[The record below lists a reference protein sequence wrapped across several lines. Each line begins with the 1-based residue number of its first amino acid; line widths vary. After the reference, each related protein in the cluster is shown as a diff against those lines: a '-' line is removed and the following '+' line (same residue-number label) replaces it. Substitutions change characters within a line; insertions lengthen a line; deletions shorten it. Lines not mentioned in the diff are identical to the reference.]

1 MNEKANKAYKTFRD
15 KCNAVHR
22 EQLMARSIYVAKD
35 KRSQISNLKDMYAC
49 LWVYENRS
57 LLTLNRAKYK
67 Q

>member
-1 MNEKANKAYKTFRD
+1 MNENAKKTQKSFRG

-22 EQLMARSIYVAKD
+22 QQLTAGGIYVTKD

-49 LWVYENRS
+49 LWVYENRK
-57 LLTLNRAKYK
+57 LLTLNTTKYK